1 MTDLLPADGVTE
13 KELLQ
18 IAYALEQKS
27 EHPLAHAIVQRAQ
40 EEGTVEMVSVDVY
53 KRQGV
58 HSMAEIL
65 SDFQCIFHF
74 II

>member
-1 MTDLLPADGVTE
+1 MTDLLPADGMTE

-40 EEGTVEMVSVDVY
+40 EEGTVETVSV
-53 KRQGV
+53 KNFRQCRG
-58 HSMAEIL
+58 M
-65 SDFQCIFHF
+65 D
-74 II
+74 